1 MNRFNILVLTTT
13 ICLAFGSTAFAQGNT
28 LNIDGS
34 IDSAIINSYKVKSAD
49 ISIKQ
54 AHNSYNEDVK
64 NASSYDD
71 QLDKGGGSLDQYT
84 KLTFMQKIS
93 DSPKEDE
100 FSEYKY
106 NQMKSVA
113 ENEIKLSAYN
123 QYTAVMNDK
132 DAVDLENQKFNNA
145 TEQYNSA
152 KLKLNIGT
160 ISPSDEKKAESD
172 YITEKNQLRKAQR
185 QYDLDI
191 ENMNKIIGTDIYA
204 RYDVLLK
211 DKLTESPYIG
221 SYSEYL
227 NDALKNRAEILIG
240 QKNIELQKFEYD
252 TANGVF
258 PNKQSIPNRLA
269 QANIDNATD
278 SLEIQK
284 LDITSEVNGLYN
296 DLQVKARMLKSKKDA
311 LNLAQTNYDTAR
323 VKYNIGVLSKID
335 FNSQAAN
342 LKSAQ
347 NDLKSAERAIWMAQ
361 FKLQLACDIGSDTSK
376 LSN

>member
-1 MNRFNILVLTTT
+1 MNKIKILSTALL
-13 ICLAFGSTAFAQGNT
+13 ICSTFGTTAFASGNT

-54 AHNSYNEDVK
+54 AQNSYNEDVK
-64 NASSYDD
+64 NASSYDT
-71 QLDKGGGSLDQYT
+71 QLAQGGATLNQYT
-84 KLTFMQKIS
+84 RLTLMQEIS
-93 DSPKEDE
+93 NPAQEDK

-106 NQMKSVA
+106 TQIKSVA

-252 TANGVF
+252 VANGVF
-258 PNKQSIPNRLA
+258 PDKQSVPNRLA
-269 QANIDNATD
+269 QANIDNASD

-284 LDITSEVNGLYN
+284 LDITSEVNNLYN
-296 DLQVKARMLKSKKDA
+296 DLQVKTKILGSKKDA
-311 LNLAQTNYDTAR
+311 LNLAQTNYNTAQL
-323 VKYNIGVLSKID
+323 KYNVGVLSKID
-335 FNSQAAN
+335 FDSQTAN

-361 FKLQLACDIGSDTSK
+361 FKLQLACDIGNDTSK

>member
-1 MNRFNILVLTTT
+1 MNRFKILVLTAT
-13 ICLAFGSTAFAQGNT
+13 ICLAFGTTAFAQGNT

-54 AHNSYNEDVK
+54 AQNSYDQDGK
-64 NASSYDD
+64 NASSYND
-71 QLDKGGGSLDQYT
+71 QLEKGGATLDQYT
-84 KLTFMQKIS
+84 RLSLMQKIS
-93 DSPKEDE
+93 NSAQEDK

-106 NQMKSVA
+106 TQIKGVA

-145 TEQYNSA
+145 GEQYNSA
-152 KLKLNIGT
+152 KLKLSIGT
-160 ISPSDEKKAESD
+160 ISPSDEKKAEAD

-211 DKLTESPYIG
+211 DKLTESPYIK
-221 SYSEYL
+221 SYSDYL

-258 PNKQSIPNRLA
+258 PDKQSIPNRLA

-284 LDITSEVNGLYN
+284 LDITSEVNSLYN
-296 DLQVKARMLKSKKDA
+296 DLQVKTKILGSKKDA
-311 LNLAQTNYDTAR
+311 FNLAQTNYNTAQL
-323 VKYNIGVLSKID
+323 KYNVGVLSKID
-335 FNSQAAN
+335 FDSQTAN

-347 NDLKSAERAIWMAQ
+347 NDLKSAERSIWMSQ